1 MINQKTRGNKRR
13 QELNHVGKYSKILPK
28 WKMPVTEK
36 AGENKEKAHH

>member
-36 AGENKEKAHH
+36 AGENK